1 VSTSIEVA
9 AATLLGPYRVLDLSD
24 ERGTLCGQIL
34 ASMGADVIKIEPPR
48 GAPLRGRAPFYRD
61 TPGIENSLAW
71 WALEA
76 NKRSLTLDIE
86 QAQGQALLRRFAQSA
101 DFLIESFEPGFTAS
115 LGLGYS
121 DLHALNP
128 ALVYVSITPFGQT
141 GPHARWAAADI
152 TIQAM
157 SGHMYLNGEPD
168 RSPVRLG
175 VSAAYW
181 HGGAEGAQG
190 AMIAHHVRR
199 RNGRGQHVDVS
210 MQQAHIWT
218 LLNTTMTWQL
228 ARRQEIR
235 GGSRRKERGHDYY
248 SRHIWSCKDGA
259 VHFVPIA
266 GGGGKSRQHSYMQ
279 LMDLMKADG
288 FYEPF
293 LDAKDWNGKD
303 MFGITQ
309 AEYDAIAERI
319 ALFFMTKTVAELYD
333 FAIKKQLLLAPLAST
348 KDLLESRQLGD
359 REFFVDVDHPR
370 LRGSFSYP
378 GAFAKFSATPLVQ
391 PRPAPR
397 VGEHSA
403 EILGELGLTEHD
415 VMALRAEGVV

>member
-1 VSTSIEVA
+1 VSAAIEVPA
-9 AATLLGPYRVLDLSD
+9 ASLLGPYRVLDLSD

-34 ASMGADVIKIEPPR
+34 ASMGADVIRIEPPG

-61 TPGIENSLAW
+61 TPDIENSLAW

-86 QAQGQALLRRFAQSA
+86 QERGQTLLRRLAQSA

-115 LGLGYS
+115 LGLGYD

-128 ALVYVSITPFGQT
+128 ALVYVSISPFGQT

-190 AMIAHHVRR
+190 AMVAHHVRR
-199 RNGRGQHVDVS
+199 RTGRGQHVDVS

-218 LLNTTMTWQL
+218 LLNTTMTWQM

-235 GGSRRKERGHDYY
+235 GGSRRKERGHNYY
-248 SRHIWSCKDGA
+248 SRHIWSCLDGA

-319 ALFFMTKTVAELYD
+319 ASYFMTKTVAELYD
-333 FAIKKQLLLAPLAST
+333 FAVKKQLLLAPLAST
-348 KDLLESRQLGD
+348 KDLIESRQLGD
-359 REFFVDVDHPR
+359 REFFVDVEHPR
-370 LRGSFSYP
+370 LQRSFSYP
-378 GAFAKFSATPLVQ
+378 GAFAKFSATPLAQ

-397 VGEHSA
+397 VGEHTA
-403 EILGELGLTEHD
+403 EILGELGLSERE
-415 VMALRAEGVV
+415 VAALRAEGLV